1 MTEHRGRKP
10 KTEVREKVNRLHIA
24 GYSYEEIAET
34 LGLSS
39 RQLARYYVKT
49 VDKKKVKEYNGEKVG
64 LLK

>member
-10 KTEVREKVNRLHIA
+10 KTELREKVNRLHIA

-39 RQLARYYVKT
+39 RQLARYYT
-49 VDKKKVKEYNGEKVG
+49 LDN
-64 LLK
+64 LKRKSKIK

>member
-49 VDKKKVKEYNGEKVG
+49 VDKKK
-64 LLK
+64 